1 MFFRCNL
8 LVFELRVV
16 KICIETAFCKQLFVR
31 TFFDDVA
38 LVQDE
43 NHVRIFDCREAVRD
57 DKRRLVL
64 HEFFKRLLNL
74 DFRASV
80 DRACRF
86 VENEHR
92 GMSEHNSC
100 DAKKLFLSL
109 RDIPA
114 VIVEYGIVTVFKV
127 HDEVVDMSGLCGFD
141 DFFLGCV
148 GIAVGNVFSYSAF
161 LSQVS

>member
-1 MFFRCNL
+1 MLELGVVEVCVESAL
-8 LVFELRVV
+8 LNKL
-16 KICIETAFCKQLFVR
+16 LVR

-38 LVQDE
+38 LVHDE

-92 GMSEHNSC
+92 G
-100 DAKKLFLSL
+100 
-109 RDIPA
+109 
-114 VIVEYGIVTVFKV
+114 
-127 HDEVVDMSGLCGFD
+127 DE
-141 DFFLGCV
+141 
-148 GIAVGNVFSYSAF
+148 
-161 LSQVS
+161 